1 MTGGRG
7 RCGTANGRGSIRFR
21 CHARRSRV
29 ARTSGGA
36 CQALPSTSLHG
47 TRTTPGEAY
56 MLQWLSPLVCTRRGS
71 CLRGDR
77 GRRVRCRQHGRPF
90 TPTTVFAG
98 CWRPPPAASCRLTA
112 LAAGATPP
120 TFATSLPCNLRPART
135 SPAIRGRSMCWKPI
149 PVNPPS
155 SSPPAMA
162 GMPCC
167 GVWTGAAHRSCASP
181 GAGGGED
188 SSGVARRTLGNHCCR
203 WENRAC
209 GLAGGTGLRR
219 GRRGVLHSRVF
230 APGACLSPQACRS
243 QGARKPS
250 HLPPSPCRSLMSRP
264 GALQWEA
271 ALPYIEGRFAPDGE
285 SFCLA
290 DACGQV
296 HLFS

>member
-56 MLQWLSPLVCTRRGS
+56 KLQWLSPLVCTRRGS

-77 GRRVRCRQHGRPF
+77 GRRVWCRQHGRPF

-181 GAGGGED
+181 GAGGGERIHL
-188 SSGVARRTLGNHCCR
+188 A
-203 WENRAC
+203 WRAAPWATIAA
-209 GLAGGTGLRR
+209 AGRIGPAVWRAALDCDVEGAGCYTR
-219 GRRGVLHSRVF
+219 GF
-230 APGACLSPQACRS
+230 
-243 QGARKPS
+243 
-250 HLPPSPCRSLMSRP
+250 LPPAR
-264 GALQWEA
+264 
-271 ALPYIEGRFAPDGE
+271 
-285 SFCLA
+285 
-290 DACGQV
+290 V
-296 HLFS
+296 